1 MCTLPTPFETKHF
14 LPTICL
20 LRSSFYEIVD
30 VHGFTGSVIKWNLLY
45 KCCMYNGP
53 NIPLFYEKFV
63 WNCRCALFYWVHYKS
78 EFYCINVALIT
89 DPILITIFHG
99 ICWRKYRT
107 QKMFQKLVTT
117 YLCPGNV
124 CVHYFALLPDNTYFS
139 LRCLL

>member
-1 MCTLPTPFETKHF
+1 MYSGTY
-14 LPTICL
+14 
-20 LRSSFYEIVD
+20 SFYSFSVYN
-30 VHGFTGSVIKWNLLY
+30 VCAWSHGKMRTHSTSTCFTGSVIKWNLLY

-63 WNCRCALFYWVHYKS
+63 WNCRCALFYWVHYKN

-89 DPILITIFHG
+89 DPILITIFHE
-99 ICWRKYRT
+99 ICWHKYRT

-117 YLCPGNV
+117 YLFPGNV